1 LGRLTVGIPL
11 DRLQSERRAFGR
23 HNWLQGAA
31 LLVAF
36 AASLLAGCASTG
48 PGSQAAVP
56 PVDSAEAMRKLVAS
70 RADARWQTLIR
81 GDLEGA
87 YQYLSAGS
95 KAATSLDAY
104 KRKTGGL
111 AWRRVEVEK
120 VECEAE
126 ICKVSLQLT
135 YDTERMKGI
144 RTPIMES
151 WIIEN
156 GSAWFIYG

>member
-1 LGRLTVGIPL
+1 MGVPL

-23 HNWLQGAA
+23 HNWVSGVAF
-31 LLVAF
+31 LVAIVV
-36 AASLLAGCASTG
+36 SVLSGCASTG
-48 PGSQAAVP
+48 PGSQAAARSTN
-56 PVDSAEAMRKLVAS
+56 SADATRKLVAD
-70 RADARWQTLIR
+70 RAQARWQTLIA

-87 YQYLSAGS
+87 YEYLSAGS

-120 VECEAE
+120 VECEGE

-135 YDTERMKGI
+135 YDVDRLKGI
-144 RTPIMES
+144 KTPISES

>member
-1 LGRLTVGIPL
+1 MQT
-11 DRLQSERRAFGR
+11 
-23 HNWLQGAA
+23 
-31 LLVAF
+31 
-36 AASLLAGCASTG
+36 
-48 PGSQAAVP
+48 
-56 PVDSAEAMRKLVAS
+56 LVAS
-70 RADARWQTLIR
+70 RAEARWQTLIR

-87 YQYLSAGS
+87 YAYLSAGS
-95 KAATSLDAY
+95 KAATSLDTY

-126 ICKVSLQLT
+126 ICKVNLQLT
-135 YDTERMKGI
+135 YDTDKMKGI
-144 RTPIMES
+144 RTPITES

>member
-1 LGRLTVGIPL
+1 L
-11 DRLQSERRAFGR
+11 DRLQSESKAFGR

-31 LLVAF
+31 ILVT
-36 AASLLAGCASTG
+36 LTVCVLAGCASTG
-48 PGSQAAVP
+48 PSPQSAAPQA
-56 PVDSAEAMRKLVAS
+56 DSAEAMRKLVAG
-70 RADARWQTLIR
+70 RAEARWQTLIK

-87 YQYLSAGS
+87 YAYLSAGS
-95 KAATSLDAY
+95 KAATSIDAY

-111 AWRRVEVEK
+111 AWRRAEVEK

-135 YDTERMKGI
+135 YDTDKMKGI
-144 RTPIMES
+144 RTPITER
-151 WIIEN
+151 WILEN